1 MSNILSAGE
10 RAIETAA
17 APYAVYFKAA
27 AAAVLAIALRPDT
40 RVGPAD
46 PGSVAVVVE
55 PHADPEVVVAED
67 PEVIVAS
74 HLGTEVEEV
83 DFGSNIGTVFQVPG
97 EQDVPVAVVWISD
110 EEFVR

>member
-1 MSNILSAGE
+1 M
-10 RAIETAA
+10 
-17 APYAVYFKAA
+17 
-27 AAAVLAIALRPDT
+27 
-40 RVGPAD
+40 
-46 PGSVAVVVE
+46 VVE
-55 PHADPEVVVAED
+55 PHADPEVIVEED

-110 EEFVR
+110 EEYVR